1 MIRELN
7 IPLRHASSCLVGPDD
22 AVIVVDGC
30 PENRNVTS
38 SGGKVLAVI
47 DHHDSSGTNGAALV
61 DLRRDYGSCSAI
73 IAEYWQEGKVF
84 PPKNT
89 ATALLI
95 GIARDTDHFK
105 RMISRYDL
113 EAFQYLWPLS
123 NQNLYYQIIRN
134 NIEQNDRIYY
144 RILMNS
150 MVLADNLATVYFS
163 EGCPVGMMGI
173 LGDFLLSMNDVDFTL
188 IAAINGKDLN
198 VSIRSEVPGLNAA
211 EIIQSLLKSRGWGGG
226 HEEMAGGIVPDAQ
239 PSTYNR
245 IIHDLHVLL
254 GKKL

>member
-7 IPLRHASSCLVGPDD
+7 IPLRHASSYLVGPED

-38 SGGKVLAVI
+38 SGGHVIAVI
-47 DHHDSSGTNGAALV
+47 DHHDSSGNTDVELV

-73 IAEYWQEGKVF
+73 IAEYWQEEQTS
-84 PPKNT
+84 PSKNT

-105 RMISRYDL
+105 RMISSYDL
-113 EAFQYLWPLS
+113 EAFQYLWPLAD
-123 NQNLYYQIIRN
+123 QNLYYQIIRN
-134 NIEQNDRIYY
+134 NIEQSDRIYY

-150 MVLADNLATVYFS
+150 MVLTENLATVYFS
-163 EGCPVGMMGI
+163 DGCPVGMMGI

-188 IAAINGKDLN
+188 IAALNGKDLN

-211 EIIQSLLKSRGWGGG
+211 EIIQKLLKDRGWGGG
-226 HEEMAGGIVPDAQ
+226 HEEMAGGIVPEAQ
-239 PSTYNR
+239 PSSYED
-245 IIHDLHVLL
+245 ILKDLLSLL